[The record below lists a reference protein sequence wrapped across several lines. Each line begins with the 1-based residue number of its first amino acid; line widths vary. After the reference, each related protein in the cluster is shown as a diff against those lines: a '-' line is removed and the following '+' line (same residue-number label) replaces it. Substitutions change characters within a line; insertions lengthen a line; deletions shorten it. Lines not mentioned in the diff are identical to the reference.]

1 MLRTVD
7 ICMVLKRRE
16 IMDRYVHQ
24 ANGRRRRRF
33 MAIVVSM
40 HRDVM
45 PSNGNGPINHAA
57 LARE

>member
-1 MLRTVD
+1 
-7 ICMVLKRRE
+7 
-16 IMDRYVHQ
+16 MDRYVHQ

-33 MAIVVSM
+33 MAIVVTM